1 MPKNYKWY
9 VYAPLNEKRWADIRK
24 KENREEFINAVKEMS
39 RIANQRLNQ
48 LRKNEWTKRS
58 PAYMA
63 WEKHGLGTFGNVNYD
78 DYTEIVKEYARVS
91 DFLRRKTT
99 TVKATKKYITKI
111 EKEFNIDFKSPDDYD
126 MFWDVFSKFEE
137 QFKEFEAFIYRG
149 TMISELAD
157 IYATDNSIDN
167 ALSKLTNRYL
177 EMREKTQSAY
187 ESIPDVQ
194 EFNEMFQEDDGGFT
208 F

>member
-177 EMREKTQSAY
+177 EMRGKTQSAY

>member
-9 VYAPLNEKRWADIRK
+9 AYAPLNEKRWADIRK

-39 RIANQRLNQ
+39 RIANQRINQ
-48 LRKNEWTKRS
+48 LKKNEWSKRS
-58 PAYMA
+58 PAYIA
-63 WEKHGLGTFGNVNYD
+63 WEKHGLGVFGNVNYE
-78 DYTEIVKEYARVS
+78 DYTELVKEYARVS

-99 TVKATKKYITKI
+99 TTKATEKYMAKI
-111 EKEFNIDFKSPDDYD
+111 EKQFNIDFKTPEDYD
-126 MFWDVFSKFEE
+126 KFWEVFSKFEE
-137 QFKEFEAFIYRG
+137 QFREFESFIYRG
-149 TMISELAD
+149 TIISELAD
-157 IYATDNSIDN
+157 IYEANDSVEDMT
-167 ALSKLTNRYL
+167 SKLAARYL
-177 EMREKTQSAY
+177 DMRGEAQSAY

>member
-24 KENREEFINAVKEMS
+24 KENREEFVSAVKEMS
-39 RIANQRLNQ
+39 RIANQRLKQ
-48 LRKNEWTKRS
+48 LQKNEWTKRS

-63 WEKHGLGTFGNVNYD
+63 WEKHGLGTFGNIDYN
-78 DYTEIVKEYARVS
+78 DYTELVKEYARVS

-99 TVKATKKYITKI
+99 TTTATKKYIAKI
-111 EKEFNIDFKSPDDYD
+111 EKQFNIDFKSPEDYD

-149 TMISELAD
+149 AMISELAD
-157 IYATDNSIDN
+157 IYATDNSLDSM
-167 ALSKLTNRYL
+167 LGKLANRYL
-177 EMREKTQSAY
+177 EMRGETQSAY

-194 EFNEMFQEDDGGFT
+194 EFNEILQEDDGGFT

>member
-39 RIANQRLNQ
+39 RIANQRINQ
-48 LRKNEWTKRS
+48 LKKNEWSKRS
-58 PAYMA
+58 PEYIA
-63 WEKHGLGTFGNVNYD
+63 WEKHGLGMFGNVNYG
-78 DYTEIVKEYARVS
+78 DYTELVKEYARVS

-99 TVKATKKYITKI
+99 TIKATKKYITKI
-111 EKEFNIDFKSPDDYD
+111 EKQFNIDFKTPEDYD
-126 MFWDVFSKFEE
+126 KFWEVFSKFEE
-137 QFKEFEAFIYRG
+137 QFREFESFIYRG
-149 TMISELAD
+149 TIISELAD
-157 IYATDNSIDN
+157 IYEANDSVEDMT
-167 ALSKLTNRYL
+167 SKLATRYL
-177 EMREKTQSAY
+177 DMRGETQSAY

>member
-24 KENREEFINAVKEMS
+24 KENREEFKSAVKEMS
-39 RIANQRLNQ
+39 RIANQRINQ
-48 LRKNEWTKRS
+48 LQKNEWSKRS
-58 PAYMA
+58 PAYIA

-78 DYTEIVKEYARVS
+78 DYTELVKEYARVS

-99 TVKATKKYITKI
+99 TTKATKKYIDKI
-111 EKEFNIDFKSPDDYD
+111 EKQFNIDFKTPEDYD
-126 MFWDVFSKFEE
+126 KFWEVFSKFEE
-137 QFKEFEAFIYRG
+137 QFREFESFIYRG
-149 TMISELAD
+149 TIISELAD
-157 IYATDNSIDN
+157 IYEANDSVEDMT
-167 ALSKLTNRYL
+167 SKLANRYL
-177 EMREKTQSAY
+177 NMRGETQSAY

-194 EFNEMFQEDDGGFT
+194 EFNEIFKEDDGGFT